1 MNEPRILGNPRLSA
15 AIAQRE
21 RAIDPSAYLSLE
33 QEVRSLTVKI
43 EALEQIVSD
52 LALLKDKDLP
62 EYKRLREALRRALKQ
77 TE

>member
-1 MNEPRILGNPRLSA
+1 
-15 AIAQRE
+15 
-21 RAIDPSAYLSLE
+21 LE
-33 QEVRSLTVKI
+33 QT
-43 EALEQIVSD
+43 VSD